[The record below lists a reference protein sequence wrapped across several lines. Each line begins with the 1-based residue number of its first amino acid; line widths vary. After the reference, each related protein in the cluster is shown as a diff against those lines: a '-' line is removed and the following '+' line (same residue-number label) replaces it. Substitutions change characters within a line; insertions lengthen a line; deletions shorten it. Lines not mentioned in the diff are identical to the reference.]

1 MSPPAT
7 STSVEA
13 STVQDGGSLVEE
25 QVASDSVAGTAFRNF
40 ASLSREEKNLVGSP
54 FRPRRR
60 RTRTANKQ
68 VEIAHRSFDLRMHS
82 LKCPSVAAGER
93 LLARRPPPR
102 DVCCCRVHFCFC
114 LISDQC
120 GNCPAKICFVRFAFF
135 ISRTW

>member
-13 STVQDGGSLVEE
+13 STVQDGGSMAEE
-25 QVASDSVAGTAFRNF
+25 QVSSDSVSGTAFRIF
-40 ASLSREEKNLVGSP
+40 ASLSREKKNLVGSP
-54 FRPRRR
+54 FRPRR

-93 LLARRPPPR
+93 LLAPRPPPR
-102 DVCCCRVHFCFC
+102 DVCCCRVNFCIG
-114 LISDQC
+114 LISDHC
-120 GNCPAKICFVRFAFF
+120 GNCQA
-135 ISRTW
+135 